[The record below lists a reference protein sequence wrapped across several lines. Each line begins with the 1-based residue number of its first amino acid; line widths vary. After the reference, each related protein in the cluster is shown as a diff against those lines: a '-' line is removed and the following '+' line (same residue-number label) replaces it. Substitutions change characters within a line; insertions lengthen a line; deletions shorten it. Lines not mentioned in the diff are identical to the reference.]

1 MRTCVNFMYN
11 KNIRVSIVQRTP
23 GEGTDSFSVL
33 LTFRMKAD
41 ILNLRYCEKCIDKK
55 VMWVLYKW
63 YPYVLKKIWNAFHNM
78 EYQNY

>member
-1 MRTCVNFMYN
+1 
-11 KNIRVSIVQRTP
+11 
-23 GEGTDSFSVL
+23 
-33 LTFRMKAD
+33 MKAD

-63 YPYVLKKIWNAFHNM
+63 YPYVLKKIWNEFHNM